1 MDSFKNFGDKLIG
14 EFEQIGRML
23 SEKMARGIQNG
34 SGAAQKALETMNDD
48 LLESQQKYL
57 AEKDKLEQKMEVAEE
72 AKYQREFQQRLK
84 KAKTAEQA
92 EIIRQNESYRLQKK
106 ADEKYLKT
114 LEEHLKN
121 VEAKIKA
128 QKKAIVNEFNEIA
141 ERAAKSES
149 YNCQPC
155 PPAYR

>member
-57 AEKDKLEQKMEVAEE
+57 AEKDKLEQKMEEAEE

-84 KAKTAEQA
+84 KAKNTETKLPAIQTVLPL
-92 EIIRQNESYRLQKK
+92 SYFLFWSVFLCQTP
-106 ADEKYLKT
+106 T
-114 LEEHLKN
+114 LF
-121 VEAKIKA
+121 I
-128 QKKAIVNEFNEIA
+128 
-141 ERAAKSES
+141 
-149 YNCQPC
+149 
-155 PPAYR
+155 